1 MLVSCGKQITQRR
14 NALDYTQRELADKVG
29 VTQKTISKFENGLEE
44 PKVTLLV
51 LLAKALECEVEDLIE
66 VSA

>member
-1 MLVSCGKQITQRR
+1 MVVSCGRRIIQKR

-44 PKVTLLV
+44 PRVTLLV
-51 LLAKALECEVEDLIE
+51 LLAKALECNVEDLIE